1 MPVTIIAEAGVNHN
15 GSLEMAKEMARAA
28 KECGADIVK
37 YQTAV
42 PELVVSKFAEK
53 AEYQKQTTDA
63 AESQLEMIRKL
74 HFSFEAHKEL
84 KEYCDSIGIQY
95 LSAPFDIPSVRFLG
109 TLGLPLIKMPSGEIT
124 NLPYL
129 EEMAKLHTPV
139 LLSTGMSTLDE
150 ITDALGVLDDGGC
163 PEVTVLHC
171 NTQYPTP
178 YEDANLTAMLEL
190 YEQFGLP
197 VGLSDH
203 TPGWECDVAAAVLG
217 AQVIEKHFTLDKSL
231 PGPDQ
236 KASLDPAEFK
246 AMVNAVRHVEAALG
260 DGHKHLT
267 ASEAPNK
274 AIARKSIVAARE
286 IKAGEVFTEDNLT
299 TKRPG
304 DGISPMRWHE
314 VLGQTAKRDFA
325 EDEKIEVGYAHHL
338 HRYRHAGGIWAAAAC
353 RAEGRGVR
361 RTRLAA
367 CRDGRAPLPSA
378 GRNRARNR
386 KRRFPHRRTPAN
398 FYRRRRR
405 AGRLHDC
412 THHQRF

>member
-15 GSLEMAKEMARAA
+15 GDLQMAKQMALAA

-37 YQTAV
+37 FQTAV

-53 AEYQKQTTDA
+53 AAYQKQTTDA
-63 AESQLEMIRKL
+63 AESQLDMVRKL
-74 HFSFEAHKEL
+74 HFDFAAHREL

-109 TLGLPLIKMPSGEIT
+109 TLNLPLLKIPSGEIT

-129 EEMAKLHTPV
+129 EEVARLRVPV
-139 LLSTGMSTLDE
+139 LLSTGMSNLNE

-163 PEVTVLHC
+163 PEATILHC

-178 YEDANLTAMLEL
+178 YEDANLTAMVEL
-190 YEQFGLP
+190 FEQFGLP

-246 AMVNAVRHVEAALG
+246 AMVDAVRHTEAALG
-260 DGHKHLT
+260 DGKKHVT
-267 ASEAPNK
+267 SSEAPNK
-274 AIARKSIVAARE
+274 AMAHKSIVAARP
-286 IKAGEVFTEDNLT
+286 IKAGEEFTADNLT

-304 DGISPMRWHE
+304 DGISPMRWYQ
-314 VLGQTAKRDFA
+314 VLGQRAKRDFE
-325 EDEKIEVGYAHHL
+325 EDEKIEL
-338 HRYRHAGGIWAAAAC
+338 
-353 RAEGRGVR
+353 
-361 RTRLAA
+361 
-367 CRDGRAPLPSA
+367 
-378 GRNRARNR
+378 
-386 KRRFPHRRTPAN
+386 
-398 FYRRRRR
+398 
-405 AGRLHDC
+405 
-412 THHQRF
+412 

>member
-15 GSLEMAKEMARAA
+15 GDLELAKQMARVA

-42 PELVVSKFAEK
+42 PELVVSRFAAK

-63 AESQLEMIRKL
+63 AESQLEMIRRL
-74 HFSFEAHKEL
+74 HFSFDAHREL

-109 TLGLPLIKMPSGEIT
+109 TLHLPLLKIPSGEIT

-129 EEMAKLHTPV
+129 EEVGKLKTPV
-139 LLSTGMSTLDE
+139 LLSTGMATIVEIDDALRILDE
-150 ITDALGVLDDGGC
+150 SGC
-163 PEVTVLHC
+163 PDAIVLHC

-178 YEDANLTAMLEL
+178 YADANLTAMIDLF
-190 YEQFGLP
+190 EQFGFP

-236 KASLDPAEFK
+236 QASLDPAEFK
-246 AMVNAVRHVEAALG
+246 AMVQAVRNTEAALG
-260 DGHKHLT
+260 SGKKRVTD
-267 ASEAPNK
+267 SEAPNK
-274 AIARKSIVAARE
+274 AIARKSIVAARP
-286 IKAGEVFTEDNLT
+286 IRAGEALTAENLT

-304 DGISPMRWHE
+304 DGVSPMRWYE
-314 VLGQTAKRDFA
+314 VLGRTANRDFA
-325 EDEKIEVGYAHHL
+325 EDEKIEL
-338 HRYRHAGGIWAAAAC
+338 
-353 RAEGRGVR
+353 
-361 RTRLAA
+361 
-367 CRDGRAPLPSA
+367 
-378 GRNRARNR
+378 
-386 KRRFPHRRTPAN
+386 
-398 FYRRRRR
+398 
-405 AGRLHDC
+405 
-412 THHQRF
+412 

>member
-1 MPVTIIAEAGVNHN
+1 
-15 GSLEMAKEMARAA
+15 
-28 KECGADIVK
+28 
-37 YQTAV
+37 
-42 PELVVSKFAEK
+42 
-53 AEYQKQTTDA
+53 
-63 AESQLEMIRKL
+63 MIRKL

-95 LSAPFDIPSVRFLG
+95 LSAPFDVPSVKFLG
-109 TLGLPLIKMPSGEIT
+109 TLGLPLLKIPSGEIT

-129 EEMAKLHTPV
+129 EAVAALKTPV

-163 PEVTVLHC
+163 PEVTILHC

-178 YEDANLTAMLEL
+178 YEDANLTAMIEL
-190 YEQFGLP
+190 YDQFGLP

-203 TPGWECDVAAAVLG
+203 TPGWECDVAATVLG

-236 KASLDPAEFK
+236 KASLDPAEFA
-246 AMVNAVRHVEAALG
+246 AMVLAVRHAEAALG

-286 IKAGEVFTEDNLT
+286 IKAGEVFTEENLT

-314 VLGQTAKRDFA
+314 ILGQTAKRDFA
-325 EDEKIEVGYAHHL
+325 EDEKIEV
-338 HRYRHAGGIWAAAAC
+338 
-353 RAEGRGVR
+353 
-361 RTRLAA
+361 
-367 CRDGRAPLPSA
+367 
-378 GRNRARNR
+378 
-386 KRRFPHRRTPAN
+386 
-398 FYRRRRR
+398 
-405 AGRLHDC
+405 
-412 THHQRF
+412 

>member
-15 GSLEMAKEMARAA
+15 GDLELAKQMARVA

-42 PELVVSKFAEK
+42 PELVVSRFAAK

-63 AESQLEMIRKL
+63 AESQLEMIRRL
-74 HFSFEAHKEL
+74 HFSFDAHREL

-109 TLGLPLIKMPSGEIT
+109 TLHLPLLKIPSGEIT

-129 EEMAKLHTPV
+129 EEVGKLKTPV
-139 LLSTGMSTLDE
+139 LLSTGMATIVEIDDALRILDE
-150 ITDALGVLDDGGC
+150 GGC
-163 PEVTVLHC
+163 PDAIVLHC

-178 YEDANLTAMLEL
+178 YADANLTAMIDLF
-190 YEQFGLP
+190 EQFGFP

-236 KASLDPAEFK
+236 QASLDPAEFK
-246 AMVNAVRHVEAALG
+246 AMVQAVRNTEAALG
-260 DGHKHLT
+260 SGKKRVTD
-267 ASEAPNK
+267 SEAPNK
-274 AIARKSIVAARE
+274 AIARKSIVAARP
-286 IKAGEVFTEDNLT
+286 IRAGEAFTAENLT

-304 DGISPMRWHE
+304 DGVSPMRWYE
-314 VLGQTAKRDFA
+314 VLGRTAKRDFA
-325 EDEKIEVGYAHHL
+325 EDEKIEL
-338 HRYRHAGGIWAAAAC
+338 
-353 RAEGRGVR
+353 
-361 RTRLAA
+361 
-367 CRDGRAPLPSA
+367 
-378 GRNRARNR
+378 
-386 KRRFPHRRTPAN
+386 
-398 FYRRRRR
+398 
-405 AGRLHDC
+405 
-412 THHQRF
+412 

>member
-15 GSLEMAKEMARAA
+15 GDLQMAKQMALAA

-37 YQTAV
+37 FQTAV

-53 AEYQKQTTDA
+53 AAYQKQTTDA
-63 AESQLEMIRKL
+63 AESQLDMVRKL
-74 HFSFEAHKEL
+74 HFDFAAHKEL

-109 TLGLPLIKMPSGEIT
+109 TLNLPLLKIPSGEIT

-129 EEMAKLHTPV
+129 EEVARLRVPV
-139 LLSTGMSTLDE
+139 LLSTGMSNLNE

-163 PEVTVLHC
+163 PEATILHC

-178 YEDANLTAMLEL
+178 YGDANLTAMIEL
-190 YEQFGLP
+190 FEQFGLP

-246 AMVNAVRHVEAALG
+246 AMVDAVRHTEAALG
-260 DGHKHLT
+260 DGKKHVT
-267 ASEAPNK
+267 DSEAPNK
-274 AIARKSIVAARE
+274 AVARKSIVAARP
-286 IKAGEVFTEDNLT
+286 IKTGEEFTADNLT

-304 DGISPMRWHE
+304 DGISPMRWYQ
-314 VLGQTAKRDFA
+314 VLGQRAKRDFE
-325 EDEKIEVGYAHHL
+325 EDEKIEL
-338 HRYRHAGGIWAAAAC
+338 
-353 RAEGRGVR
+353 
-361 RTRLAA
+361 
-367 CRDGRAPLPSA
+367 
-378 GRNRARNR
+378 
-386 KRRFPHRRTPAN
+386 
-398 FYRRRRR
+398 
-405 AGRLHDC
+405 
-412 THHQRF
+412 

>member
-15 GSLEMAKEMARAA
+15 GSLEMAKEMARVA

-53 AEYQKQTTDA
+53 ATDA

-95 LSAPFDIPSVRFLG
+95 LSAPFDVPSVKFLG
-109 TLGLPLIKMPSGEIT
+109 TLGLPLLKIPSGEIT

-129 EEMAKLHTPV
+129 EAMAAQKTPV

-163 PEVTVLHC
+163 PEVTILHC

-178 YEDANLTAMLEL
+178 YEDANLTAMIEL
-190 YEQFGLP
+190 YDQFGLP

-203 TPGWECDVAAAVLG
+203 TPGWECDVAATVLG

-246 AMVNAVRHVEAALG
+246 AMVNRQRSPQQ
-260 DGHKHLT
+260 GHCPQEH
-267 ASEAPNK
+267 
-274 AIARKSIVAARE
+274 
-286 IKAGEVFTEDNLT
+286 
-299 TKRPG
+299 
-304 DGISPMRWHE
+304 
-314 VLGQTAKRDFA
+314 
-325 EDEKIEVGYAHHL
+325 
-338 HRYRHAGGIWAAAAC
+338 
-353 RAEGRGVR
+353 
-361 RTRLAA
+361 
-367 CRDGRAPLPSA
+367 
-378 GRNRARNR
+378 
-386 KRRFPHRRTPAN
+386 
-398 FYRRRRR
+398 RRR
-405 AGRLHDC
+405 AGNQGGRGFHRGKSDNEAPGGWDFAHALA
-412 THHQRF
+412 

>member
-15 GSLEMAKEMARAA
+15 GSLEMAKEMARVA
-28 KECGADIVK
+28 KACGADIVK

-74 HFSFEAHKEL
+74 HFSFDAHREL

-95 LSAPFDIPSVRFLG
+95 LSAAFDIPSVRFLG
-109 TLGLPLIKMPSGEIT
+109 TLNLPLLKITSGEIT

-129 EEMAKLHTPV
+129 EEVAKLHTPV
-139 LLSTGMSTLDE
+139 LLSTGMSNLNE
-150 ITDALGVLDDGGC
+150 ITDALAVLDEGGC
-163 PEVTVLHC
+163 PEATVLHF

-190 YEQFGLP
+190 FEQFGLP

-203 TPGWECDVAAAVLG
+203 TPGWECDVAATVLG

-236 KASLDPAEFK
+236 QASLDPAEFA
-246 AMVNAVRHVEAALG
+246 AMVQAVRHVEAALG

-274 AIARKSIVAARE
+274 AIARKSIVAARPIAE
-286 IKAGEVFTEDNLT
+286 GEVFTEENLT

-304 DGISPMRWHE
+304 DGVSPMRWHE
-314 VLGQTAKRDFA
+314 VLGLRAKRAFA
-325 EDEKIEVGYAHHL
+325 EDEKIEL
-338 HRYRHAGGIWAAAAC
+338 
-353 RAEGRGVR
+353 
-361 RTRLAA
+361 
-367 CRDGRAPLPSA
+367 
-378 GRNRARNR
+378 
-386 KRRFPHRRTPAN
+386 
-398 FYRRRRR
+398 
-405 AGRLHDC
+405 
-412 THHQRF
+412 

>member
-15 GSLEMAKEMARAA
+15 GSLEMAKEMARVA

-95 LSAPFDIPSVRFLG
+95 LSAPFDVPSVKFLG
-109 TLGLPLIKMPSGEIT
+109 TLGLPLLKIPSGEIT

-129 EEMAKLHTPV
+129 EAMAAQKTPV

-163 PEVTVLHC
+163 PEVTILHC

-178 YEDANLTAMLEL
+178 YEDANLTAMIEL
-190 YEQFGLP
+190 YDQFGLP

-203 TPGWECDVAAAVLG
+203 TPGWECDVAATVLG

-236 KASLDPAEFK
+236 KASLNPEELR
-246 AMVNAVRHVEAALG
+246 AMVQAVRRIEVAMG
-260 DGHKHLT
+260 SGKKQVSP
-267 ASEAPNK
+267 SEAKNK
-274 AIARKSIVAARE
+274 AVARKSIVAARP
-286 IKAGEVFTEDNLT
+286 IKKGEVFTAENLT

-304 DGISPMRWHE
+304 DGVSPMRWYE
-314 VLGQTAKRDFA
+314 VLGTEAAFDFA
-325 EDEKIEVGYAHHL
+325 EDEPI
-338 HRYRHAGGIWAAAAC
+338 
-353 RAEGRGVR
+353 
-361 RTRLAA
+361 RL
-367 CRDGRAPLPSA
+367 R
-378 GRNRARNR
+378 
-386 KRRFPHRRTPAN
+386 
-398 FYRRRRR
+398 
-405 AGRLHDC
+405 
-412 THHQRF
+412 

>member
-15 GSLEMAKEMARAA
+15 GSLEMAKEMARVA
-28 KECGADIVK
+28 KACGADIVK

-42 PELVVSKFAEK
+42 PELVVSKFAQK

-63 AESQLEMIRKL
+63 AESQLEMIRRL
-74 HFSFEAHKEL
+74 HFSFDAHREL

-95 LSAPFDIPSVRFLG
+95 LSAPFDLPSVRFLG
-109 TLGLPLIKMPSGEIT
+109 TLGLPLLKIPSGEIT

-129 EEMAKLHTPV
+129 EAMAALKTPV
-139 LLSTGMSTLDE
+139 LLSTGMSSLDE

-163 PEVTVLHC
+163 PEVTILHC

-178 YEDANLTAMLEL
+178 YEDANLTAMIEL

-246 AMVNAVRHVEAALG
+246 AMVEAVRHVEAALG

-267 ASEAPNK
+267 ESEAPNK
-274 AIARKSIVAARE
+274 AIVRKSIVAARQ
-286 IKAGEVFTEDNLT
+286 IKAGEVFTEENLT

-314 VLGQTAKRDFA
+314 ILGQTAKRDFA
-325 EDEKIEVGYAHHL
+325 EDEKIEV
-338 HRYRHAGGIWAAAAC
+338 
-353 RAEGRGVR
+353 
-361 RTRLAA
+361 
-367 CRDGRAPLPSA
+367 
-378 GRNRARNR
+378 
-386 KRRFPHRRTPAN
+386 
-398 FYRRRRR
+398 
-405 AGRLHDC
+405 
-412 THHQRF
+412 